1 MKEAHVTDIAS
12 VSEIVSPPPSILA
25 IHHYSILKSYQFE
38 HLLDFKKYNNFK
50 KKIFT

>member
-12 VSEIVSPPPSILA
+12 DSEIPPPSILA

-38 HLLDFKKYNNFK
+38 HLLDFKKYNNLK